1 MISHELHKIL
11 FLLLYIFIG
20 FKFSPLASTTT
31 KKAINITNHFVFSFL
46 FSFTSDIINYFVDW
60 LSYISHIAHKQIK
73 SNLKIQNLFI
83 CFKTKYAQFSNN
95 KETIIIA
102 IIIIIIIIAIKNIKQ
117 I

>member
-20 FKFSPLASTTT
+20 FKFSPLAST
-31 KKAINITNHFVFSFL
+31 KKKPIHITNHFVFSFL

-102 IIIIIIIIAIKNIKQ
+102 IIIIIIIAIKNIK
-117 I
+117 